1 VNLHIL
7 GIGEILWDILP
18 DRRLLGGAPANFSFR
33 AHNFGADARPVSCVG
48 EDTLGRE
55 ILERL
60 SGLGLPTD
68 GIALDAAKPTGTVT
82 VELAADGQPRYVIHE
97 DVAWDYLRLTPA
109 ALAAAALADAVCF
122 GTLAQRSPISRAAI
136 RTLLAATR
144 ADALRVFD
152 INLRQNFYTR
162 ELIEQSLR
170 LANVV
175 KLNDEELPM
184 VAAIFD
190 LGADV
195 RAQLVTLAQ
204 RFKLAAIA
212 LTRSARGSLL
222 LAAEQ
227 WSEHPGQPV
236 RVVDTIG
243 AGDAFTAAFIVGL
256 CLQRPLDDI
265 NRIANEVAAHVCTQA
280 GGTGE
285 LPPHL
290 RDAFKSGGGSRSR
303 RSPQVS

>member
-1 VNLHIL
+1 MNLSIL

-33 AHNFGADARPVSCVG
+33 AHNFGASARPVSCVG
-48 EDTLGRE
+48 EDNLGRE

-60 SGLGLPTD
+60 NGLGLPTD
-68 GIALDAAKPTGTVT
+68 CIALDKTRPTGTVT
-82 VELAADGQPRYVIHE
+82 VELAAHGQPRYVIHE
-97 DVAWDYLRLTPA
+97 NVAWDYLRLTPA
-109 ALAAAALADAVCF
+109 ALAAAAHADAVCY
-122 GTLAQRSPISRAAI
+122 GTLAQRSATSLEAI

-170 LANVV
+170 FANVV
-175 KLNDEELPM
+175 KLNDEELPL
-184 VAAIFD
+184 VAAMFD

-195 RAQLVTLAQ
+195 RAQLLALAQ

-212 LTRSARGSLL
+212 FTRGAKGSVL
-222 LAAEQ
+222 LAGDQ
-227 WSEHPGQPV
+227 WSEHPGLSV

-243 AGDAFTAAFIVGL
+243 AGDAFTAALVIGL

-265 NRIANEVAAHVCTQA
+265 NRIANKVAAHVCTQP

-290 RDAFKSGGGSRSR
+290 RDAFKA
-303 RSPQVS
+303 